1 MVKYMDGNI
10 STWSNDDYDRDSIK
24 LCVNKIKEEFGQQF
38 SNSKSI
44 LEQHTHT
51 MTIHESQ
58 LPDGVVFAETKEDVQ
73 KVVKICSEHKC
84 PIIPFGVGSSFEGH
98 LNAPFGGISIDMN
111 NMNKIIEV
119 FSEDLLVVVQPGVT
133 REQLNTHLRDT
144 GLFFPIDPGANA
156 SIGGMAAT
164 RASGTNAVK
173 YGTMKDNVIALEVV
187 TPDGEIIKTASKA
200 RKSSAGY
207 DLTRLMVGSEGTLGI
222 STEITLKLY
231 GIPEVIAGGRVSF
244 PSVKDATDCVIM
256 TIQAGIPVARIE
268 FLDVTQVKAINNYS
282 KTNLPESPLLLLEFH
297 GSDLSVKEQSELF
310 GEICADFGG
319 IDFEWTSNNEE
330 RNKLWK
336 ARHDAYWSC
345 KAVRPEAEIYS
356 TDVCV
361 PISRLSDCIIET
373 IEDMERNNLI
383 GPIVS
388 HAGDGNFHVALLI
401 DKNSEEELKKLS
413 DFLTRI
419 SERAIRM
426 DGTCTGEHG
435 VGQGK
440 RKYMLK
446 ELGSAV
452 DVMKQIKNAFDPK
465 KIMNPGKLFL

>member
-1 MVKYMDGNI
+1 MDG
-10 STWSNDDYDRDSIK
+10 STSAWTESDYSKESIK
-24 LCVNKIKEEFGQQF
+24 LCVNKIKDEFGQQF

-51 MTIHESQ
+51 MTIHESE

-73 KVVKICSEHKC
+73 KVVKICSEYKC

-98 LNAPFGGISIDMN
+98 INAPYGGISIDMN
-111 NMNKIIEV
+111 NMNKIIKV
-119 FSEDLLVVVQPGVT
+119 YQEDLLVVVQPGVT

-156 SIGGMAAT
+156 SIGGMTAT
-164 RASGTNAVK
+164 RASGTNAVR

-187 TPDGEIIKTASKA
+187 TPDGQIIKTANKA

-222 STEITLKLY
+222 TTEITLKLY

-244 PSVKDATDCVIM
+244 PSVKDATDAVIM
-256 TIQAGIPVARIE
+256 TVQAGIPVARIE
-268 FLDVTQVKAINNYS
+268 FLDTAQVIAVNNYS
-282 KTNLPESPLLLLEFH
+282 KTNLPEAPLLLLEFH
-297 GSDLSVKEQSELF
+297 GSEASVKEQSELF
-310 GEICADFGG
+310 GEIASDFGG
-319 IDFEWTSNNEE
+319 NDFEWTSNSED

-361 PISRLSDCIIET
+361 PISKLSDCITET
-373 IEDMERNNLI
+373 IEDMKKNELI

-401 DKNSEEELKKLS
+401 DKKSDEELKKLD
-413 DFLTRI
+413 DFLIRI

-446 ELGSAV
+446 ELGGAV
-452 DVMKQIKNAFDPK
+452 DIMKKVKNAFDPN

>member
-1 MVKYMDGNI
+1 MDGNI
-10 STWSNDDYDRDSIK
+10 SSWSTDDYDKDSIK
-24 LCVNKIKEEFGQQF
+24 LCVEKIKEEFGQQF

-44 LEQHTHT
+44 LEQHSHT
-51 MTIHESQ
+51 MTIHESE
-58 LPDGVVFAETKEDVQ
+58 LPDGVVFVESKEDVLR
-73 KVVKICSEHKC
+73 VVQICDEYKC

-98 LNAPFGGISIDMN
+98 VNAPFGGISIDMN
-111 NMNKIIEV
+111 NMNKILNV
-119 FSEDLLVVVQPGVT
+119 YPEDLLVVVQPGVT
-133 REQLNTHLRDT
+133 REQLNTYLRDT

-156 SIGGMAAT
+156 SIGGMTAT

-187 TPDGEIIKTASKA
+187 TADGQLIKTANKA

-244 PSVKDATDCVIM
+244 PSVKDATDAVIM
-256 TIQAGIPVARIE
+256 TIQSGIPVARIE
-268 FLDVTQVKAINNYS
+268 FLDLAQVKAINSYS
-282 KTNLPESPLLLLEFH
+282 KTNLPEAPLLLLEFH
-297 GSDLSVKEQSELF
+297 GSDASVKEQSELF
-310 GEICADFGG
+310 GEIASDQGG
-319 IDFEWTSNNEE
+319 NDFEWTSNNEE
-330 RNKLWK
+330 RNKLWQ

-345 KAVRPEAEIYS
+345 KAVRPGADIYS

-361 PISRLSDCIIET
+361 PISKLSDCIIET
-373 IEDMERNNLI
+373 IEDMEKNGLI

-401 DKNSEEELKKLS
+401 DKNSEEELKKLDS
-413 DFLTRI
+413 FLTRI

-435 VGQGK
+435 IGQGK

-446 ELGSAV
+446 ELGNAV
-452 DVMKQIKNAFDPK
+452 DVMKQIKHAFDPK

>member
-1 MVKYMDGNI
+1 MDGNTSI
-10 STWSNDDYDRDSIK
+10 WSSDNYDPVSIK
-24 LCVNKIKEEFGQQF
+24 LCVKKLKEEFGQQF
-38 SNSKSI
+38 SDSKSI

-51 MTIHESQ
+51 MTIHESE
-58 LPDGVVFAETKEDVQ
+58 LPNGVVFVETKEDVQ
-73 KVVKICSEHKC
+73 KVVNICKEYKC

-111 NMNKIIEV
+111 NMNKILKV
-119 FSEDLLVVVQPGVT
+119 YQDDLLVVVQPGVT
-133 REQLNTHLRDT
+133 REQLNTYLRDT

-156 SIGGMAAT
+156 SIGGMTAT
-164 RASGTNAVK
+164 RASGTNAVR

-187 TPDGEIIKTASKA
+187 TPDGQIIKTANKA

-222 STEITLKLY
+222 TTEITLKLY

-244 PSVKDATDCVIM
+244 PTVKDATDAVIM

-268 FLDVTQVKAINNYS
+268 FMDTAQVKAVNNYS
-282 KTNLPESPLLLLEFH
+282 KTNLPEAPLLLVEFH
-297 GSDLSVKEQSELF
+297 GSQSSVDEQSELF
-310 GEICADFGG
+310 GEISSDFGG
-319 IDFEWTSNNEE
+319 KDFEWTSNNED

-345 KAVRPEAEIYS
+345 RAVRPEAELYS

-361 PISRLSDCIIET
+361 PISKLSDCITET
-373 IEDMERNNLI
+373 IEDMEQNELI

-401 DKNSEEELKKLS
+401 DKNSKTELDKL
-413 DFLTRI
+413 DNFLLRI

-426 DGTCTGEHG
+426 NGTCTGEHG

-446 ELGSAV
+446 ELGNAV
-452 DVMKQIKNAFDPK
+452 NVMKSVKEAFDPH

>member
-1 MVKYMDGNI
+1 MDGNLSSW
-10 STWSNDDYDRDSIK
+10 STDDYDKDSIK
-24 LCVNKIKEEFGQQF
+24 LCVEKIKEEFGQQF

-44 LEQHTHT
+44 LEQHSHT
-51 MTIHESQ
+51 MTIHESE
-58 LPDGVVFAETKEDVQ
+58 LPDGVVFVESKEDVLR
-73 KVVKICSEHKC
+73 VVQICDEYKC

-98 LNAPFGGISIDMN
+98 VNAPFGGVCIDMN
-111 NMNKIIEV
+111 NMNKILNV
-119 FSEDLLVVVQPGVT
+119 YPEDLLVVVQPGVT

-156 SIGGMAAT
+156 SIGGMTAT

-173 YGTMKDNVIALEVV
+173 YGTMKDNVLALEVV
-187 TPDGEIIKTASKA
+187 TADGQLIKTANKA

-244 PSVKDATDCVIM
+244 PSVKDATDAVIM
-256 TIQAGIPVARIE
+256 TIQSGIPVARIE
-268 FLDVTQVKAINNYS
+268 FLDLVQVKAINSYS
-282 KTNLPESPLLLLEFH
+282 KTNLPEAPLLLLEFH
-297 GSDLSVKEQSELF
+297 GSDASVKEQSELF
-310 GEICADFGG
+310 GEIASDHGG
-319 IDFEWTSNNEE
+319 NDFEWTSNNEE
-330 RNKLWK
+330 RNKLWQ

-345 KAVRPEAEIYS
+345 KAVRPGADIYS

-361 PISRLSDCIIET
+361 PISKLSDCIIET
-373 IEDMERNNLI
+373 IEDMEQNGLI

-401 DKNSEEELKKLS
+401 DKNSEEELKKLDS
-413 DFLTRI
+413 FLTRI

-435 VGQGK
+435 IGQGK

-446 ELGSAV
+446 ELGNAV
-452 DVMKQIKNAFDPK
+452 DVMKQIKHAFDPK

>member
-1 MVKYMDGNI
+1 MDGNI
-10 STWSNDDYDRDSIK
+10 SVWSEEDYDKESIR
-24 LCVNKIKEEFGQQF
+24 LCVNKIQEEFGQQF

-51 MTIHESQ
+51 MTIHESE
-58 LPDGVVFAETKEDVQ
+58 LPDGVVFAESKEDVQ
-73 KVVKICSEHKC
+73 KVVKICNEFKC

-98 LNAPFGGISIDMN
+98 LNAPYGGISIDMN
-111 NMNKIIEV
+111 NMNKILTV
-119 FSEDLLVVVQPGVT
+119 HHEDLLVVVQPGVT

-156 SIGGMAAT
+156 SLGGMTAT
-164 RASGTNAVK
+164 RASGTNAVR

-187 TPDGEIIKTASKA
+187 TPDGQIIKTANKA

-222 STEITLKLY
+222 TTEITLKLY
-231 GIPEVIAGGRVSF
+231 GIPELIAGGRVSF
-244 PSVKDATDCVIM
+244 PSVKDATDAVIM
-256 TIQAGIPVARIE
+256 TVQAGIPVARIE
-268 FLDVTQVKAINNYS
+268 FLDIAQVKAVNSYS
-282 KTNLPESPLLLLEFH
+282 KTNLPEAPLLLLEFH
-297 GSDLSVKEQSELF
+297 GSEKSVKEQSELF
-310 GEICADFGG
+310 GEIASDHGG
-319 IDFEWTSNNEE
+319 NDFEWTSNNED

-361 PISRLSDCIIET
+361 PISKLSDCIIET
-373 IEDMERNNLI
+373 IEDMEKNELI

-401 DKNSEEELKKLS
+401 DKKNQVELDKLDS
-413 DFLTRI
+413 FLVRI

-426 DGTCTGEHG
+426 NGTCTGEHG

-446 ELGSAV
+446 ELGNAV
-452 DVMKQIKNAFDPK
+452 DVMKKVKNAFDPN

>member
-1 MVKYMDGNI
+1 MDGNI
-10 STWSNDDYDRDSIK
+10 SVWSDKDYDKESIK
-24 LCVNKIKEEFGQQF
+24 LCVQKIQKEFGQQF
-38 SNSKSI
+38 SSSKSI

-51 MTIHESQ
+51 MTIHESE
-58 LPDGVVFAETKEDVQ
+58 LPDGVVFAESKEDVQ
-73 KVVKICSEHKC
+73 KVVEICNKFKC
-84 PIIPFGVGSSFEGH
+84 PVIPFGVGSSFEGH
-98 LNAPFGGISIDMN
+98 LNAPYGGISIDMN
-111 NMNKIIEV
+111 NMNKILTV
-119 FSEDLLVVVQPGVT
+119 HQEDLLVVVQPGVT

-156 SIGGMAAT
+156 SLGGMTAT
-164 RASGTNAVK
+164 RASGTNAVR

-187 TPDGEIIKTASKA
+187 TPNGQIIKTANKA

-222 STEITLKLY
+222 TTEITLKLY

-244 PSVKDATDCVIM
+244 PSVKNATDAVIM
-256 TIQAGIPVARIE
+256 TVQAGIPVARIE
-268 FLDVTQVKAINNYS
+268 FLDVAQVKAVNNYS
-282 KTNLPESPLLLLEFH
+282 KTNLPEAPLLLLEFH
-297 GSDLSVKEQSELF
+297 GSEKSVEEQSELF
-310 GEICADFGG
+310 GEIASDFGG
-319 IDFEWTSNNEE
+319 NDFEWTSNNED

-345 KAVRPEAEIYS
+345 RAVRPDAEIYS

-361 PISRLSDCIIET
+361 PISKLSDCITET
-373 IEDMERNNLI
+373 IEDMEKNGLI

-401 DKNSEEELKKLS
+401 DKTSQLELDKLDS
-413 DFLTRI
+413 FLIRI

-446 ELGSAV
+446 ELGNAV
-452 DVMKQIKNAFDPK
+452 DVMKKVKNAFDPN

>member
-1 MVKYMDGNI
+1 MHDEI
-10 STWSNDDYDRDSIK
+10 SLWSENDYDKESIR
-24 LCVNKIKEEFGQQF
+24 LCVEKIKNEFGQQF

-51 MTIHESQ
+51 MTIHDSE
-58 LPDGVVFAETKEDVQ
+58 LPDGVVFVESKEDVQ
-73 KVVKICSEHKC
+73 KVVKICNEYKC
-84 PIIPFGVGSSFEGH
+84 PIIPFGIGSSFEGH
-98 LNAPFGGISIDMN
+98 VNAPYGGISIDMN
-111 NMNKIIEV
+111 NMNKILNV
-119 FSEDLLVVVQPGVT
+119 YQEDLLVVVQPGVT
-133 REQLNTHLRDT
+133 REQLNIHLRDT

-187 TPDGEIIKTASKA
+187 TADGQLIKTANKA

-244 PSVKDATDCVIM
+244 PSVKDATDAVIM
-256 TIQAGIPVARIE
+256 TIQSGIPVARIE
-268 FLDVTQVKAINNYS
+268 FLDLAQVKAINNYS

-297 GSDLSVKEQSELF
+297 GSESSVKEQSELF
-310 GEICADFGG
+310 GEIASDFGG
-319 IDFEWTSNNEE
+319 NDFEWTSNNEE
-330 RNKLWK
+330 RSKLWQ

-345 KAVRPEAEIYS
+345 KAVRPEADIYS

-361 PISRLSDCIIET
+361 PISRLSDCMIET
-373 IEDMERNNLI
+373 IEDMEKNDLI

-401 DKNSEEELKKLS
+401 DKNSKEELKKL
-413 DFLTRI
+413 DTFLTRI

-435 VGQGK
+435 IGQGK

-446 ELGSAV
+446 ELGTAV
-452 DVMKQIKNAFDPK
+452 NVMKQVKMAFDPY

>member
-1 MVKYMDGNI
+1 MDG
-10 STWSNDDYDRDSIK
+10 SVSVWSDEDYDKESIK
-24 LCVNKIKEEFGQQF
+24 LCVKKIQGEFGQQF
-38 SNSKSI
+38 SSSKSI
-44 LEQHTHT
+44 LKQHTHT
-51 MTIHESQ
+51 MTIHESE
-58 LPDGVVFAETKEDVQ
+58 LPNGVVFAESKEDVQ
-73 KVVKICSEHKC
+73 KVVRICNEFKC

-98 LNAPFGGISIDMN
+98 LNAPYGGISIDMN
-111 NMNKIIEV
+111 NMNKILTV
-119 FSEDLLVVVQPGVT
+119 HQEDLLVVVQPGVT

-156 SIGGMAAT
+156 SLGGMTAT
-164 RASGTNAVK
+164 RASGTNAVR

-187 TPDGEIIKTASKA
+187 TPDGQIIKTANKA

-222 STEITLKLY
+222 TTEITLKLY

-244 PSVKDATDCVIM
+244 PSVKDATDAVIM
-256 TIQAGIPVARIE
+256 TVQAGIPVARIE
-268 FLDVTQVKAINNYS
+268 FLDVAQVKAVNSYS
-282 KTNLPESPLLLLEFH
+282 KTNLPEAPLLLLEFH
-297 GSDLSVKEQSELF
+297 GSEKSVKEQSELF
-310 GEICADFGG
+310 SEIASDFGG
-319 IDFEWTSNNEE
+319 NDFEWTSNNEE

-345 KAVRPEAEIYS
+345 RSVRPEAEIYS

-361 PISRLSDCIIET
+361 PISKLSDCITET
-373 IEDMERNNLI
+373 IEDMEKNELI

-401 DKNSEEELKKLS
+401 DKNSKTELDKLDS
-413 DFLTRI
+413 FLVRI

-435 VGQGK
+435 IGQGK

-446 ELGSAV
+446 ELGNAV
-452 DVMKQIKNAFDPK
+452 DVMKKVKNAFDPK
-465 KIMNPGKLFL
+465 KIMNPGKIFL

>member
-1 MVKYMDGNI
+1 MDGNTSI
-10 STWSNDDYDRDSIK
+10 WSSDNYDPESIK
-24 LCVNKIKEEFGQQF
+24 LCVKKLQEEFGQQF
-38 SNSKSI
+38 SNTQSI

-51 MTIHESQ
+51 MTIHESE
-58 LPDGVVFAETKEDVQ
+58 LPDGVVFVETKNDVQ
-73 KVVKICSEHKC
+73 KVVNICKEYKC

-98 LNAPFGGISIDMN
+98 LNAPYGGISIDMN
-111 NMNKIIEV
+111 NMNKILKV
-119 FSEDLLVVVQPGVT
+119 YQDDLLVVVQPGVT
-133 REQLNTHLRDT
+133 REQLNTYLRDT

-156 SIGGMAAT
+156 SIGGMTAT
-164 RASGTNAVK
+164 RASGTNAVR

-187 TPDGEIIKTASKA
+187 TPDGQIIKTANKA

-222 STEITLKLY
+222 TTEITLKLY

-244 PSVKDATDCVIM
+244 PTVKDATDAVIM

-268 FLDVTQVKAINNYS
+268 FMDTAQVKAVNNYS
-282 KTNLPESPLLLLEFH
+282 KTNLPEAPLLLVEFH
-297 GSDLSVKEQSELF
+297 GSQSSVDEQSELF
-310 GEICADFGG
+310 GEISSDFGG
-319 IDFEWTSNNEE
+319 KDFEWTSNNED

-345 KAVRPEAEIYS
+345 RAVRPEAELYS

-361 PISRLSDCIIET
+361 PISKLSDCITET
-373 IEDMERNNLI
+373 IEDMKQNELI

-401 DKNSEEELKKLS
+401 DKNSRTELDKL
-413 DFLTRI
+413 DNFLLRI

-446 ELGSAV
+446 ELGNAV
-452 DVMKQIKNAFDPK
+452 NVMKSVKEAFDPH

>member
-1 MVKYMDGNI
+1 MDGNLSSW
-10 STWSNDDYDRDSIK
+10 STDDYDKDSIK
-24 LCVNKIKEEFGQQF
+24 LCVEKIKEEFGQQF

-44 LEQHTHT
+44 LEQHSHT
-51 MTIHESQ
+51 MTIHESE
-58 LPDGVVFAETKEDVQ
+58 LPDGVVFVESKEDVLR
-73 KVVKICSEHKC
+73 VVQICDEYKC

-98 LNAPFGGISIDMN
+98 VNAPFGGICIDMN
-111 NMNKIIEV
+111 NMNKILNV
-119 FSEDLLVVVQPGVT
+119 YPEDLLVVVQPGVT

-156 SIGGMAAT
+156 SIGGMTAT

-173 YGTMKDNVIALEVV
+173 YGTMKDNVLALEVV
-187 TPDGEIIKTASKA
+187 TADGQLIKTANKA

-244 PSVKDATDCVIM
+244 PSVKDATDAVIM
-256 TIQAGIPVARIE
+256 TIQSGIPVARIE
-268 FLDVTQVKAINNYS
+268 FLDLVQVKAINSYS
-282 KTNLPESPLLLLEFH
+282 KTNLPEAPLLLLEFH
-297 GSDLSVKEQSELF
+297 GSNASVKEQSELF
-310 GEICADFGG
+310 GEIASDHGG
-319 IDFEWTSNNEE
+319 NDFEWTSNNEE
-330 RNKLWK
+330 RNKLWQ

-345 KAVRPEAEIYS
+345 KAVRPGADIYS

-361 PISRLSDCIIET
+361 PISKLSDCIIET
-373 IEDMERNNLI
+373 IEDMEQNGLI

-401 DKNSEEELKKLS
+401 DKNSEEELKKLDS
-413 DFLTRI
+413 FLTRI

-435 VGQGK
+435 IGQGK

-446 ELGSAV
+446 ELGNAV
-452 DVMKQIKNAFDPK
+452 DVMKQIKHAFDPK

>member
-1 MVKYMDGNI
+1 MDG
-10 STWSNDDYDRDSIK
+10 SVSVWSEEDYDKESIK
-24 LCVNKIKEEFGQQF
+24 LCIKKIQKEFGQQF
-38 SNSKSI
+38 SSSKSI

-51 MTIHESQ
+51 MTIHESE
-58 LPDGVVFAETKEDVQ
+58 LPNGVVFAESKEDVQ
-73 KVVKICSEHKC
+73 KVVRICNEFKC

-98 LNAPFGGISIDMN
+98 LNAPYGGISIDMN
-111 NMNKIIEV
+111 NMNKILTV
-119 FSEDLLVVVQPGVT
+119 YPEDLLVVVQPGVT

-156 SIGGMAAT
+156 SLGGMTAT
-164 RASGTNAVK
+164 RASGTNAVR

-187 TPDGEIIKTASKA
+187 TPDGQIIKTANKA

-222 STEITLKLY
+222 TTEITLKLY

-244 PSVKDATDCVIM
+244 PSVKDATDAVIM
-256 TIQAGIPVARIE
+256 TVQAGIPVARIE
-268 FLDVTQVKAINNYS
+268 FLDVAQVKAVNSYS
-282 KTNLPESPLLLLEFH
+282 KTNLPEAPLLLLEFH
-297 GSDLSVKEQSELF
+297 GSEKSVKEQSELF
-310 GEICADFGG
+310 SEIASDFGG
-319 IDFEWTSNNEE
+319 NDFEWTSNNEE

-345 KAVRPEAEIYS
+345 RSVRPEAEIYS

-361 PISRLSDCIIET
+361 PISKLSDCITET
-373 IEDMERNNLI
+373 IEDMEKNELI

-401 DKNSEEELKKLS
+401 DKNSKTELDKLDS
-413 DFLTRI
+413 FLIRI

-435 VGQGK
+435 IGQGK

-446 ELGSAV
+446 ELGNAV
-452 DVMKQIKNAFDPK
+452 DVMKKVKNAFDPK
-465 KIMNPGKLFL
+465 KIMNPGKIFL

>member
-1 MVKYMDGNI
+1 MDG
-10 STWSNDDYDRDSIK
+10 SVSVWSDEDYDKESIK
-24 LCVNKIKEEFGQQF
+24 LCVMKIQEEFGQQF
-38 SNSKSI
+38 SSSKSI

-51 MTIHESQ
+51 MTIHESE
-58 LPDGVVFAETKEDVQ
+58 LPNGVVFAESKEDVQ
-73 KVVKICSEHKC
+73 KVVRICNEFKC

-98 LNAPFGGISIDMN
+98 LNAPYGGISIDMN
-111 NMNKIIEV
+111 NMNKILTV
-119 FSEDLLVVVQPGVT
+119 HQEDLLVVVQPGVT

-156 SIGGMAAT
+156 SLGGMTAT
-164 RASGTNAVK
+164 RASGTNAVR

-187 TPDGEIIKTASKA
+187 TPDGQIIKTANKA

-222 STEITLKLY
+222 TTEITLKLY

-244 PSVKDATDCVIM
+244 PSVKDATDAVIM
-256 TIQAGIPVARIE
+256 TVQAGIPVARIE
-268 FLDVTQVKAINNYS
+268 FLDVAQVKAVNSYS
-282 KTNLPESPLLLLEFH
+282 KTNLPEAPLLLLEFH
-297 GSDLSVKEQSELF
+297 GSEKSVKEQSELF
-310 GEICADFGG
+310 SEIASDFGG
-319 IDFEWTSNNEE
+319 NDFEWTSNNEE

-345 KAVRPEAEIYS
+345 RSVRPEAEIYS

-361 PISRLSDCIIET
+361 PISKLSDCITET
-373 IEDMERNNLI
+373 IEDMEKNELI

-401 DKNSEEELKKLS
+401 DKNSKTELDKLDS
-413 DFLTRI
+413 FLIRI

-435 VGQGK
+435 IGQGK

-446 ELGSAV
+446 ELGNAV
-452 DVMKQIKNAFDPK
+452 DVMKKVKNAFDPK
-465 KIMNPGKLFL
+465 KIMNPGKIFL

>member
-1 MVKYMDGNI
+1 MDG
-10 STWSNDDYDRDSIK
+10 STSAWTAGDYSKESIK
-24 LCVNKIKEEFGQQF
+24 LCVNKIKDEFGQQF

-51 MTIHESQ
+51 MTIHESE
-58 LPDGVVFAETKEDVQ
+58 LPDGVVFVETKEDVQ
-73 KVVKICSEHKC
+73 KVVKICSEYKC

-98 LNAPFGGISIDMN
+98 INAPYGGISIDMN
-111 NMNKIIEV
+111 NMNKIINV
-119 FSEDLLVVVQPGVT
+119 YQEDLLVVVQPGVT

-156 SIGGMAAT
+156 SIGGMTAT
-164 RASGTNAVK
+164 RASGTNAVR

-187 TPDGEIIKTASKA
+187 TPDGQIIKTANKA

-222 STEITLKLY
+222 ATEITLKLY

-244 PSVKDATDCVIM
+244 PSVKDATDAVIM
-256 TIQAGIPVARIE
+256 TVQAGIPVARIE
-268 FLDVTQVKAINNYS
+268 FLDTAQVIAVNNYS
-282 KTNLPESPLLLLEFH
+282 KTNLPEAPLLLLEFH
-297 GSDLSVKEQSELF
+297 GSEASVKEQSELF
-310 GEICADFGG
+310 GEIASDFGG
-319 IDFEWTSNNEE
+319 NDFEWTSNSED

-361 PISRLSDCIIET
+361 PISKLSDCITET
-373 IEDMERNNLI
+373 IEDMKKNELI

-401 DKNSEEELKKLS
+401 DKKSDEELKKLD
-413 DFLTRI
+413 DFLIRI

-446 ELGSAV
+446 ELGGAV
-452 DVMKQIKNAFDPK
+452 DIMKKVKNAFDPN

>member
-1 MVKYMDGNI
+1 MDG
-10 STWSNDDYDRDSIK
+10 STSAWTASDYSKESIK
-24 LCVNKIKEEFGQQF
+24 LCVDKIKDEFGQQF

-51 MTIHESQ
+51 MTIHESE

-73 KVVKICSEHKC
+73 KVVKICSEYKC

-98 LNAPFGGISIDMN
+98 INAPYGGISIDMN
-111 NMNKIIEV
+111 NMNKIINV
-119 FSEDLLVVVQPGVT
+119 YQEDLLVVVQPGVT

-156 SIGGMAAT
+156 SIGGMTAT
-164 RASGTNAVK
+164 RASGTNAVR

-187 TPDGEIIKTASKA
+187 TPDGQIIKTANKA

-222 STEITLKLY
+222 ATEITLKLY

-244 PSVKDATDCVIM
+244 PSVKDATDAVIM
-256 TIQAGIPVARIE
+256 TVQAGIPVARIE
-268 FLDVTQVKAINNYS
+268 FLDTAQVIAVNNYS
-282 KTNLPESPLLLLEFH
+282 KTNLPEAPLLLLEFH
-297 GSDLSVKEQSELF
+297 GSETSVKEQSELF
-310 GEICADFGG
+310 GEIASDFGG
-319 IDFEWTSNNEE
+319 NDFEWTSNNED

-361 PISRLSDCIIET
+361 PISKLSDCITET
-373 IEDMERNNLI
+373 IEDMEKNELI

-401 DKNSEEELKKLS
+401 DKKSDLELKKLDS
-413 DFLTRI
+413 FLIRI

-426 DGTCTGEHG
+426 SGTCTGEHG

-446 ELGSAV
+446 ELGGAV
-452 DVMKQIKNAFDPK
+452 DIMKKVKNAFDPN

>member
-1 MVKYMDGNI
+1 MDG
-10 STWSNDDYDRDSIK
+10 STSAWTESDYSKESIK
-24 LCVNKIKEEFGQQF
+24 LCVNKIKDEFGQQF

-51 MTIHESQ
+51 MTIHESE

-73 KVVKICSEHKC
+73 KVVKICNEYKC

-98 LNAPFGGISIDMN
+98 INAPYGGISIDMN
-111 NMNKIIEV
+111 NMNKIINV
-119 FSEDLLVVVQPGVT
+119 YQEDLLVVVQPGVT

-156 SIGGMAAT
+156 SIGGMTAT
-164 RASGTNAVK
+164 RASGTNAVR

-187 TPDGEIIKTASKA
+187 TPDAQIIKTANKA

-222 STEITLKLY
+222 TTEITLKLY

-244 PSVKDATDCVIM
+244 PSVKDATDAVIM
-256 TIQAGIPVARIE
+256 TVQAGIPVARIE
-268 FLDVTQVKAINNYS
+268 FLDTAQVIAVNNYS
-282 KTNLPESPLLLLEFH
+282 KTNLPEAPLLLLEFH
-297 GSDLSVKEQSELF
+297 GSETSVKEQSELF
-310 GEICADFGG
+310 GEIASDFGG
-319 IDFEWTSNNEE
+319 NDFEWTSNNED

-361 PISRLSDCIIET
+361 PISKLSDCITET
-373 IEDMERNNLI
+373 IEDMKKNELI

-401 DKNSEEELKKLS
+401 DKKSDEELKKLD
-413 DFLTRI
+413 DFLIRI

-452 DVMKQIKNAFDPK
+452 DIMKKVKNAFDPN

>member
-1 MVKYMDGNI
+1 MDG
-10 STWSNDDYDRDSIK
+10 STSAWTASDYSKESIK
-24 LCVNKIKEEFGQQF
+24 LCVDKIKDEFGQQF

-51 MTIHESQ
+51 MTIHESE
-58 LPDGVVFAETKEDVQ
+58 LPDGVVFVETKEDVQ
-73 KVVKICSEHKC
+73 KVVKICNEYKC

-98 LNAPFGGISIDMN
+98 INAPYGGISIDMN
-111 NMNKIIEV
+111 NMNKIINV
-119 FSEDLLVVVQPGVT
+119 YQEDLLVVVQPGVT

-156 SIGGMAAT
+156 SIGGMTAT
-164 RASGTNAVK
+164 RASGTNAVR

-187 TPDGEIIKTASKA
+187 TPDGQIIKTANKA

-222 STEITLKLY
+222 TTEITLKLY

-244 PSVKDATDCVIM
+244 PSVKDATDAVIM
-256 TIQAGIPVARIE
+256 TVQAGIPVARIE
-268 FLDVTQVKAINNYS
+268 FLDTAQVIAVNNYS
-282 KTNLPESPLLLLEFH
+282 KTNLPEAPLLLLEFH
-297 GSDLSVKEQSELF
+297 GSETSVKEQSELF
-310 GEICADFGG
+310 GEIASDFGG
-319 IDFEWTSNNEE
+319 NDFEWTSNNED

-361 PISRLSDCIIET
+361 PISKLSDCITET
-373 IEDMERNNLI
+373 IEDMEKNELI

-401 DKNSEEELKKLS
+401 DKKSDLELKKLDS
-413 DFLTRI
+413 FLIRI

-426 DGTCTGEHG
+426 NGTCTGEHG

-446 ELGSAV
+446 ELGGAV
-452 DVMKQIKNAFDPK
+452 DIMKKVKNAFDPN

>member
-1 MVKYMDGNI
+1 MDGNI
-10 STWSNDDYDRDSIK
+10 SVWSDKDYDKESIK
-24 LCVNKIKEEFGQQF
+24 LCVQKIQEEFGQQF
-38 SNSKSI
+38 SSSKSI

-51 MTIHESQ
+51 MTIHESE
-58 LPDGVVFAETKEDVQ
+58 LPDGVVFAESKEDVQ
-73 KVVKICSEHKC
+73 KVVEICNKFKC
-84 PIIPFGVGSSFEGH
+84 PVIPFGVGSSFEGH
-98 LNAPFGGISIDMN
+98 LNAPYGGISIDMN
-111 NMNKIIEV
+111 NMHKILTV
-119 FSEDLLVVVQPGVT
+119 HQEDLLVVVQPGVT

-156 SIGGMAAT
+156 SLGGMTAT
-164 RASGTNAVK
+164 RASGTNAVR

-187 TPDGEIIKTASKA
+187 TPNGQIIKTANKA

-222 STEITLKLY
+222 TTEITLKLY

-244 PSVKDATDCVIM
+244 PSVKNATDAVIM
-256 TIQAGIPVARIE
+256 TVQAGIPVARIE
-268 FLDVTQVKAINNYS
+268 FLDVAQVKAVNNYS
-282 KTNLPESPLLLLEFH
+282 KTNLPEAPLLLLEFH
-297 GSDLSVKEQSELF
+297 GSEKSVEEQSELF
-310 GEICADFGG
+310 GEIASDFGG
-319 IDFEWTSNNEE
+319 NDFEWTSNNED

-345 KAVRPEAEIYS
+345 RAVRPDAEIYS

-361 PISRLSDCIIET
+361 PISKLSDCITET
-373 IEDMERNNLI
+373 IEDMEKNGLI

-401 DKNSEEELKKLS
+401 DKTSQLELDKLDS
-413 DFLTRI
+413 FLIRI

-435 VGQGK
+435 IGQGK

-446 ELGSAV
+446 ELGNAV
-452 DVMKQIKNAFDPK
+452 DVMKKVKNAFDPN
-465 KIMNPGKLFL
+465 KIMNPGKLF

>member
-1 MVKYMDGNI
+1 MDGNI
-10 STWSNDDYDRDSIK
+10 SSWSSEDYDKKSIE
-24 LCVNKIKEEFGQQF
+24 LCVQEIKKEFGQQF

-51 MTIHESQ
+51 MTIHELE
-58 LPDGVVFAETKEDVQ
+58 LPDGVVFVETKEDVQ
-73 KVVKICSEHKC
+73 KVVNICKKYKC

-98 LNAPFGGISIDMN
+98 LNAPYGGISIDMN
-111 NMNKIIEV
+111 NMNKILNV
-119 FSEDLLVVVQPGVT
+119 YPEDLLVVVQPGVT

-156 SIGGMAAT
+156 SIGGMTAT
-164 RASGTNAVK
+164 RASGTNAVR
-173 YGTMKDNVIALEVV
+173 YGTMKDNVVALEVV
-187 TPDGEIIKTASKA
+187 TPDGQIIKTANKA

-222 STEITLKLY
+222 TTEITLKLY

-244 PSVKDATDCVIM
+244 PSVKDATDTVIT

-268 FLDVTQVKAINNYS
+268 FMDLAQVKAVNNYS
-282 KTNLPESPLLLLEFH
+282 KTNLPEAPLLLVEFH
-297 GSDLSVKEQSELF
+297 GSKSSVKEQSELF
-310 GEICADFGG
+310 GEIASDFGG

-345 KAVRPEAEIYS
+345 RAVRPDASLYS

-361 PISRLSDCIIET
+361 PISKLSDCISET
-373 IEDMERNNLI
+373 VEDMEKNELI

-401 DKNSEEELKKLS
+401 DKNNKNELEKL
-413 DFLTRI
+413 DGFLVRI

-446 ELGSAV
+446 ELGNAV
-452 DVMKQIKNAFDPK
+452 DIMKKVKNAFDPD

>member
-1 MVKYMDGNI
+1 MHDEI
-10 STWSNDDYDRDSIK
+10 SLWSENDYDKESIR
-24 LCVNKIKEEFGQQF
+24 LCVEKIKNEFGQQF

-51 MTIHESQ
+51 MTIHDSE
-58 LPDGVVFAETKEDVQ
+58 LPDGVVFVESKDDVQ
-73 KVVKICSEHKC
+73 KVVKICNEYKC
-84 PIIPFGVGSSFEGH
+84 PIIPFGIGSSFEGH
-98 LNAPFGGISIDMN
+98 VNAPYGGISIDMN
-111 NMNKIIEV
+111 NMNKILNV
-119 FSEDLLVVVQPGVT
+119 YQEDLLVVVQPGVT
-133 REQLNTHLRDT
+133 REQLNIHLRDT

-187 TPDGEIIKTASKA
+187 TADGQLIKTANKA

-244 PSVKDATDCVIM
+244 PSVKDATDAVIM
-256 TIQAGIPVARIE
+256 TIQSGIPVARIE
-268 FLDVTQVKAINNYS
+268 FLDLAQVKAINNYS

-297 GSDLSVKEQSELF
+297 GSESSVKEQSELF
-310 GEICADFGG
+310 GEIASDFGG
-319 IDFEWTSNNEE
+319 NDFEWTSNNEE
-330 RNKLWK
+330 RSKLWQ

-345 KAVRPEAEIYS
+345 KAVRPEADIYS

-361 PISRLSDCIIET
+361 PISRLSDCMIET
-373 IEDMERNNLI
+373 IEDMEKNDLI

-401 DKNSEEELKKLS
+401 DKNSKEELKKL
-413 DFLTRI
+413 DTFLTRI

-435 VGQGK
+435 IGQGK

-452 DVMKQIKNAFDPK
+452 NVMKQVKMAFDPY

>member
-1 MVKYMDGNI
+1 MDGNV
-10 STWSNDDYDRDSIK
+10 SVWSDEDYDKESIK
-24 LCVNKIKEEFGQQF
+24 LCVKKIQEEFGQQF
-38 SNSKSI
+38 SSSKSI

-51 MTIHESQ
+51 MTIHESE
-58 LPDGVVFAETKEDVQ
+58 LPNGVVFAESKEDVQ
-73 KVVKICSEHKC
+73 KVVRICNEFKC

-98 LNAPFGGISIDMN
+98 LNAPYGGISIDMN
-111 NMNKIIEV
+111 NMNKILTV
-119 FSEDLLVVVQPGVT
+119 HQEDLLVVVQPGVT

-156 SIGGMAAT
+156 SLGGMTAT
-164 RASGTNAVK
+164 RASGTNAVR

-187 TPDGEIIKTASKA
+187 TPDGQIIKTANKA

-222 STEITLKLY
+222 TTEITLKLY

-244 PSVKDATDCVIM
+244 PSVKDATDAVIM
-256 TIQAGIPVARIE
+256 TVQTGIPVARIE
-268 FLDVTQVKAINNYS
+268 FLDVAQVKAVNSYS
-282 KTNLPESPLLLLEFH
+282 KTNLPEAPLLLLEFH
-297 GSDLSVKEQSELF
+297 GSEKSVKEQSELF
-310 GEICADFGG
+310 SEIASDFGG
-319 IDFEWTSNNEE
+319 NDFEWTSNNEE

-345 KAVRPEAEIYS
+345 RSVRPEAEIYS

-361 PISRLSDCIIET
+361 PISKLSDCITET
-373 IEDMERNNLI
+373 IEDMEKNELI

-401 DKNSEEELKKLS
+401 DKNSKTELDKLDS
-413 DFLTRI
+413 FLIRI

-435 VGQGK
+435 IGQGK

-446 ELGSAV
+446 ELGNAV
-452 DVMKQIKNAFDPK
+452 DVMKKVKNAFDPK
-465 KIMNPGKLFL
+465 KIMNPGKIFL

>member
-1 MVKYMDGNI
+1 MDG
-10 STWSNDDYDRDSIK
+10 STSAWTESDYSKESIK
-24 LCVNKIKEEFGQQF
+24 LCVNKIKDEFGQQF

-51 MTIHESQ
+51 MTIHESE
-58 LPDGVVFAETKEDVQ
+58 LPDGVVFVETKEDVQ
-73 KVVKICSEHKC
+73 KVVKICSEYKC

-98 LNAPFGGISIDMN
+98 INAPYGGISIDMN
-111 NMNKIIEV
+111 NMNKIINV
-119 FSEDLLVVVQPGVT
+119 YQEDLLVVVQPGVT

-156 SIGGMAAT
+156 SIGGMTAT
-164 RASGTNAVK
+164 RASGTNAVR

-187 TPDGEIIKTASKA
+187 TPDGQIIKTANKA

-222 STEITLKLY
+222 TTEITLKLY

-244 PSVKDATDCVIM
+244 PSVKDATDAVIM
-256 TIQAGIPVARIE
+256 TVQAGIPVARIE
-268 FLDVTQVKAINNYS
+268 FLDTAQVIAVNNYS
-282 KTNLPESPLLLLEFH
+282 KTNLPEAPLLLMEFH
-297 GSDLSVKEQSELF
+297 GSETSVKEQSELF
-310 GEICADFGG
+310 GEIASDFGG
-319 IDFEWTSNNEE
+319 NDFEWTSNSED

-361 PISRLSDCIIET
+361 PISKLSDCITET
-373 IEDMERNNLI
+373 IEDMEKNELI

-401 DKNSEEELKKLS
+401 DKKSDLELKKLDS
-413 DFLTRI
+413 FLIRI

-426 DGTCTGEHG
+426 NGTCTGEHG

-446 ELGSAV
+446 ELGGAV
-452 DVMKQIKNAFDPK
+452 DIMKKVKNAFDPN

>member
-1 MVKYMDGNI
+1 
-10 STWSNDDYDRDSIK
+10 
-24 LCVNKIKEEFGQQF
+24 
-38 SNSKSI
+38 
-44 LEQHTHT
+44 
-51 MTIHESQ
+51 MTIHESE
-58 LPDGVVFAETKEDVQ
+58 LPDGVVFVESKEDVL
-73 KVVKICSEHKC
+73 KVVQICDEYKC

-98 LNAPFGGISIDMN
+98 VNAPFGGISIDMN
-111 NMNKIIEV
+111 NMNKILNV
-119 FSEDLLVVVQPGVT
+119 YPEDLLVVVQPGVT

-156 SIGGMAAT
+156 SIGGMTAT

-187 TPDGEIIKTASKA
+187 TADGQLIKTANKA

-244 PSVKDATDCVIM
+244 PSVKDATDAVIM
-256 TIQAGIPVARIE
+256 TIQSGIPVARIE
-268 FLDVTQVKAINNYS
+268 FLDLAQVKAINSYS
-282 KTNLPESPLLLLEFH
+282 KTNLPEAPLLLLEFH
-297 GSDLSVKEQSELF
+297 GSDASVKEQSELF
-310 GEICADFGG
+310 GEIASDHGG
-319 IDFEWTSNNEE
+319 NDFEWTSNNEE
-330 RNKLWK
+330 RNKLWQ

-345 KAVRPEAEIYS
+345 KAVRPGADIYS

-361 PISRLSDCIIET
+361 PISKLSDCIIET
-373 IEDMERNNLI
+373 IEDMEQNGLI

-401 DKNSEEELKKLS
+401 DKNSEEELKKL
-413 DFLTRI
+413 DTFLTRI

-435 VGQGK
+435 IGQGK

-446 ELGSAV
+446 ELGNAV
-452 DVMKQIKNAFDPK
+452 DVMKQIKHAFDPK

>member
-1 MVKYMDGNI
+1 MDGSTSAWTASDYSKENI
-10 STWSNDDYDRDSIK
+10 R
-24 LCVNKIKEEFGQQF
+24 LCVNKIKDEFGQQF

-51 MTIHESQ
+51 MTIHESE

-73 KVVKICSEHKC
+73 KVVKICNEYKC

-98 LNAPFGGISIDMN
+98 VNAPYGGISIDMN
-111 NMNKIIEV
+111 NMNKILNV
-119 FSEDLLVVVQPGVT
+119 YQEDLLVVVQPGVT

-156 SIGGMAAT
+156 SIGGMTAT
-164 RASGTNAVK
+164 RASGTNAVR

-187 TPDGEIIKTASKA
+187 TPDGQIIKTANKA

-222 STEITLKLY
+222 TTEITLKLY

-244 PSVKDATDCVIM
+244 PSVKDATDAVIM
-256 TIQAGIPVARIE
+256 TVQAGIPVARIE
-268 FLDVTQVKAINNYS
+268 FLDIAQVKAVNSYS
-282 KTNLPESPLLLLEFH
+282 KTDLPEAPLLLLEFH
-297 GSDLSVKEQSELF
+297 GSEASVKEQSEFF
-310 GEICADFGG
+310 GEIASDFGG
-319 IDFEWTSNNEE
+319 NDFEWTSNNEE

-345 KAVRPEAEIYS
+345 KAVRPDADIYS

-361 PISRLSDCIIET
+361 PISKLSDCITET
-373 IEDMERNNLI
+373 IEDMEENELI

-401 DKNSEEELKKLS
+401 DKNSQVELDKL
-413 DFLTRI
+413 DNFLIRI

-435 VGQGK
+435 IGQGK

-446 ELGSAV
+446 ELGNAV
-452 DVMKQIKNAFDPK
+452 DVMKKVKNAFDPN

>member
-1 MVKYMDGNI
+1 MDGNTSI
-10 STWSNDDYDRDSIK
+10 WSSDNYDPESIK
-24 LCVNKIKEEFGQQF
+24 LCVKKLKEEFGQQF
-38 SNSKSI
+38 SNTQSI

-51 MTIHESQ
+51 MTIHESE
-58 LPDGVVFAETKEDVQ
+58 LPDGVVFVETKYDVQ
-73 KVVKICSEHKC
+73 KVVNICKEYKC

-98 LNAPFGGISIDMN
+98 LNAPYGGISIDMN
-111 NMNKIIEV
+111 NMNKILKV
-119 FSEDLLVVVQPGVT
+119 YQDDLLVVVQPGVT
-133 REQLNTHLRDT
+133 REQLNTYLRDT

-156 SIGGMAAT
+156 SIGGMTAT
-164 RASGTNAVK
+164 RASGTNAVR

-187 TPDGEIIKTASKA
+187 TPDGQIIKTANKA

-222 STEITLKLY
+222 TTEITLKLF

-244 PSVKDATDCVIM
+244 PTVKDATDAVIM

-268 FLDVTQVKAINNYS
+268 FMDTAQVKAVNNYS
-282 KTNLPESPLLLLEFH
+282 KTNLPEAPLLLVEFH
-297 GSDLSVKEQSELF
+297 GSQSSVDEQSELF
-310 GEICADFGG
+310 GEISSDFGG
-319 IDFEWTSNNEE
+319 KDFEWTSNNED

-345 KAVRPEAEIYS
+345 RAVRPEAELYS

-361 PISRLSDCIIET
+361 PISKLSDCITET
-373 IEDMERNNLI
+373 IEDMEQNELI

-401 DKNSEEELKKLS
+401 DKNSKTELDKL
-413 DFLTRI
+413 DNFLLRI

-446 ELGSAV
+446 ELGNAV
-452 DVMKQIKNAFDPK
+452 NVMKSVKEAFDPH